1 MKRYVAL
8 LLIFVSALLIS
19 TTVCAGFQK
28 TKIAVLDFKV
38 LGKGHADT
46 EVAYVFTNQ
55 LVSALEK
62 DGRFE
67 IVEPGLIKKVIR
79 ERQLVL
85 DKKEH
90 RLIITDTAKLL
101 GAKVLISGFVI
112 KYQNITEVEVRV
124 INVESASI
132 IAAESV
138 KTTAA
143 DPIEKKVDQLIEKVI
158 NIFPFKGIVVFRK
171 INHIAIDLGRCDGV
185 KSGMHFAVFKEHK
198 VIRCP
203 ETGLV
208 IDCDRIQTGIFE
220 IENVKDKISIARILV
235 EKVPGAISSGQI
247 VESAE
252 KLLVPEGCS
261 LHQ

>member
-1 MKRYVAL
+1 MKRYVEL

-28 TKIAVLDFKV
+28 TKIAVLDFEV

-90 RLIITDTAKLL
+90 RLIITDSAKLL

-112 KYQNITEVEVRV
+112 KYQDIIEVEVRV
-124 INVESASI
+124 INVENATI
-132 IAAESV
+132 IAAESA
-138 KTTAA
+138 KSTTVSSL
-143 DPIEKKVDQLIEKVI
+143 DRLVEKII
-158 NIFPFKGIVVFRK
+158 NIFPFEGIVVYRK
-171 INHIAIDLGRCDGV
+171 GDSIAIDLSRCDGI
-185 KSGMHFAVFKEHK
+185 KSGMHFAIFKEHK

-220 IENVKDKISIARILV
+220 IEYVKDKISIAQILV
-235 EKVPGAISSGQI
+235 EKAPGAITSGQI

-252 KLLVPEGCS
+252 KLLVPEGCE
-261 LHQ
+261 

>member
-28 TKIAVLDFKV
+28 TKIAVLDFEV

-90 RLIITDTAKLL
+90 RLIITDSAKLL

-112 KYQNITEVEVRV
+112 KYQDIIEVEVRV
-124 INVESASI
+124 INVENATI
-132 IAAESV
+132 IAAESA
-138 KTTAA
+138 KSTTVSSL
-143 DPIEKKVDQLIEKVI
+143 DRLVEKII
-158 NIFPFKGIVVFRK
+158 NIFPFEGIVVYRK
-171 INHIAIDLGRCDGV
+171 GDSIAIDLSRCDGI
-185 KSGMHFAVFKEHK
+185 KSGMHFAIFKEHK

-220 IENVKDKISIARILV
+220 IEYVKDKISIAQILV
-235 EKVPGAISSGQI
+235 EKAPGAITSGQI

-252 KLLVPEGCS
+252 KLLVPEGCE
-261 LHQ
+261 

>member
-1 MKRYVAL
+1 MKRYIAL
-8 LLIFVSALLIS
+8 LLIFVSTLLIS
-19 TTVCAGFQK
+19 TTVWAGFQK
-28 TKIAVLDFKV
+28 TKIAVLDFEV

-90 RLIITDTAKLL
+90 RLIITDSAKLL

-112 KYQNITEVEVRV
+112 KYQDIIEVEVRV
-124 INVESASI
+124 INVENATI
-132 IAAESV
+132 IAAESA
-138 KTTAA
+138 KSTTVSSL
-143 DPIEKKVDQLIEKVI
+143 DRLVEKII
-158 NIFPFKGIVVFRK
+158 NIFPFEGIVVYRK
-171 INHIAIDLGRCDGV
+171 GDSIAIDLSRCDGI
-185 KSGMHFAVFKEHK
+185 KSGMHFAIFKEHK

-220 IENVKDKISIARILV
+220 IEYVKDKISIAQILV
-235 EKVPGAISSGQI
+235 EKAPGAITSGQI

-252 KLLVPEGCS
+252 KLLVPEGCE
-261 LHQ
+261 

>member
-28 TKIAVLDFKV
+28 TKIAVLDFEV

-90 RLIITDTAKLL
+90 RLIITDSAKLL

-112 KYQNITEVEVRV
+112 KYQDIIEVEVRV
-124 INVESASI
+124 INVENATI
-132 IAAESV
+132 IAAESA
-138 KTTAA
+138 KSTTVSSL
-143 DPIEKKVDQLIEKVI
+143 DRLVEKII
-158 NIFPFKGIVVFRK
+158 NIFPFEGIVVFRK
-171 INHIAIDLGRCDGV
+171 GDSIAVDLGKCDGV

-220 IENVKDKISIARILV
+220 IEYVKDKISIAQILV
-235 EKVPGAISSGQI
+235 EKAPGAITSGQI

-252 KLLVPEGCS
+252 KLLVPEGCE
-261 LHQ
+261 